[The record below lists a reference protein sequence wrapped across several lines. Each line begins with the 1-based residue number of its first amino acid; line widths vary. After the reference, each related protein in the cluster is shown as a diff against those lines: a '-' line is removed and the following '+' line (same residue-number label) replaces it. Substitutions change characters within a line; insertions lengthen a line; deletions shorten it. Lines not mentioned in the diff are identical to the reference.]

1 MSNSHRLVSELQASK
16 QPLTVGMTARM
27 QVGSPAMTAVV
38 SPVFNSEAEI
48 FDIVIVGGGLSGLAL
63 AAELASPEFS
73 QVKVLVLEQRQRY
86 VRDRTWSYWK
96 TSANTP
102 HRYSHLERQCWSKWH
117 VRQGAHNLL
126 RTPRTVVSDG
136 KAASYGSLDA
146 NAFYSAALQAIARS
160 TNVELRLGTS
170 AQQIVA
176 GDSPRVITGEGRII
190 AATWVFDARPPV
202 QNSPSGLV
210 QQFLGY
216 EVKTDRDV
224 FDVTAIDL
232 MHFYPSSS
240 GLHFFY
246 VLPYGPRNALVETTW
261 ISPASFKPDFE
272 PELRQY
278 LAALLGSAAYEVVY
292 TEKGSLNLGSG
303 PGDITAPNATKVL
316 PLGRGAGTLRASTG
330 YAFLE
335 TLAHAEHIAASLK
348 QHISSRSLD
357 DWTPPAFSRPA
368 LDQWMDAV
376 FLTKLARDWSTSSGY
391 FMQMF
396 ERVDAD
402 TLVAFLSGRAS
413 LKQRFLVAIGLPILP
428 FLAHLASMA
437 FSKSRQALR

>member
-1 MSNSHRLVSELQASK
+1 MSNSHRLVSELQVSR

-27 QVGSPAMTAVV
+27 PVGSPAMTAVA
-38 SPVFNSEAEI
+38 SPVFNSEAEV

-63 AAELASPEFS
+63 AAELAQSEFARLR
-73 QVKVLVLEQRQRY
+73 VLVLEQRHRY

-96 TSANTP
+96 TPVNTP
-102 HRYSHLERQCWSKWH
+102 HRYSHLERQYWSKWR
-117 VRQGAHNLL
+117 VRQGAFHAPQTL
-126 RTPRTVVSDG
+126 RAVLNG
-136 KAASYGSLDA
+136 GNAASYGSLDA
-146 NAFYSAALQAIARS
+146 DAFYSAALQAIAQS

-170 AQQIVA
+170 VQQIVA
-176 GDSPRVITGEGRII
+176 GDSPRVITGEGRVI

-202 QNSPSGLV
+202 QKSPSSLV

-216 EVKTDRDV
+216 EIKTDRDV
-224 FDVTAIDL
+224 FDVNAIDL
-232 MHFYPSSS
+232 MHFYPNPS

-246 VLPYGPRNALVETTW
+246 VLPYGPCNALVETTW

-278 LAALLGSAAYEVVY
+278 LAALLGSATYEVIY
-292 TEKGSLNLGSG
+292 TEKGSLNLHAEL
-303 PGDITAPNATKVL
+303 GDTAAPSVKRVL
-316 PLGRGAGTLRASTG
+316 PLGRAAGTLRASTG

-335 TLAHAEHIAASLK
+335 TLGHVERIAASLK
-348 QHISSRSLD
+348 QHVASRTLA

-368 LDQWMDAV
+368 LDHWMDSV
-376 FLTKLARDWSTSSGY
+376 FLTKLARDWGASSGY

-402 TLVAFLSGRAS
+402 TLVAFLSGRANWR
-413 LKQRFLVAIGLPILP
+413 QRLSVAIALPILP
-428 FLAHLASMA
+428 FLAHLGSMA
-437 FSKSRQALR
+437 MGKLRGAMR

>member
-1 MSNSHRLVSELQASK
+1 MTTDVS
-16 QPLTVGMTARM
+16 ARM
-27 QVGSPAMTAVV
+27 QMGSPATTAVV
-38 SPVFNSEAEI
+38 SPVFTSEVEV

-73 QVKVLVLEQRQRY
+73 QLKVLVLEQRQRY

-96 TSANTP
+96 TPSNTP
-102 HRYSHLERQCWSKWH
+102 HRYSHLERQYWGKWH
-117 VRQGAHNLL
+117 VGQGAHNVLQ
-126 RTPRTVVSDG
+126 TPRTVVSG
-136 KAASYGSLDA
+136 SKTVSYGSLDA
-146 NAFYSAALQAIARS
+146 DAFYSEAQHAIAQC
-160 TNVELRLGTS
+160 TNIELRLGTS

-176 GDSPRVITGEGRII
+176 GDAPRVITSEGGAI
-190 AATWVFDARPPV
+190 AANWVFDARPPV

-216 EVKTDRDV
+216 EVKTDHDV
-224 FDVTAIDL
+224 FNVTAIDL

-246 VLPYGPRNALVETTW
+246 VLPYGRRNALVETTW

-292 TEKGSLNLGSG
+292 TERGSLNLGSG

-335 TLAHAEHIAASLK
+335 TLAHAERIAASLK
-348 QHISSRSLD
+348 QHVGNRHLA

-413 LKQRFLVAIGLPILP
+413 LRQRFLVAIGLPILP

-437 FSKSRQALR
+437 FSKLRQALR

>member
-1 MSNSHRLVSELQASK
+1 MTADVS
-16 QPLTVGMTARM
+16 ARM
-27 QVGSPAMTAVV
+27 QVGSPATTAVV
-38 SPVFNSEAEI
+38 SPVFTSELED

-73 QVKVLVLEQRQRY
+73 QLKVLVLEQRQRY

-96 TSANTP
+96 TPSNTP
-102 HRYSHLERQCWSKWH
+102 HRYSHLERQYWGKWH
-117 VRQGAHNLL
+117 VRQGAHNALH
-126 RTPRTVVSDG
+126 TPRTIVSGG
-136 KAASYGSLDA
+136 KTASYGSLDA
-146 NAFYSAALQAIARS
+146 DAFYSAAQHAIAQC

-176 GDSPRVITGEGRII
+176 GDAPRVITGEGRVI
-190 AATWVFDARPPV
+190 AANWVFDARPPV
-202 QNSPSGLV
+202 QNNPSGLV

-216 EVKTDRDV
+216 EIKSDRDV
-224 FDVTAIDL
+224 FDVTAVDL

-292 TEKGSLNLGSG
+292 TEKGSLNLGSE
-303 PGDITAPNATKVL
+303 PRNITAPNASKVL

-348 QHISSRSLD
+348 QHIASRSLD

-396 ERVDAD
+396 GRVDAD

-413 LKQRFLVAIGLPILP
+413 LRQRFLVAIGLPILP
-428 FLAHLASMA
+428 FLAHLVFMA
-437 FSKSRQALR
+437 FGKLRQALR